1 MPDIPPTTPTPPTPA
16 SFDEQHRKMVNSA
29 ILELAQKA
37 VAGGGDAAA
46 LAQVYSEKGKPEFV
60 LAYLLDTN
68 LPDEDKREMLAVAFE
83 NRAAQSE
90 SWAKES
96 EARYSRPFPLVH
108 LEAQKDRANAR
119 NVRAGKPIRRE
130 SKAARRLSLTM
141 NS

>member
-1 MPDIPPTTPTPPTPA
+1 MPDIQPTTPAPQPA
-16 SFDEQHRKMVNSA
+16 SFDEQHRKMVNGA
-29 ILELAQKA
+29 IHELAQKA
-37 VAGGGDAAA
+37 VEGGGDATA

-60 LAYLLDTN
+60 LAYLLDTE
-68 LPDEDKREMLAVAFE
+68 LPDPDKREMLAVAFE

-90 SWAKES
+90 VWAKES
-96 EARYSRPFPLVH
+96 ETRYSRPFPLVH

>member
-1 MPDIPPTTPTPPTPA
+1 MTNTPTPAPQPT

-37 VAGGGDAAA
+37 VEGGGDATA

-60 LAYLLDTN
+60 LAYLLNTD

-83 NRAAQSE
+83 NRAQQSE
-90 SWAKES
+90 AWARES

-119 NVRAGKPIRRE
+119 NVRAGKAIRRE
-130 SKAARRLSLTM
+130 SKAARRLSLTL
-141 NS
+141 NN